1 MISETSKSSQNQALE
16 ERLSNMHEQMA
27 GVTLRLDQT
36 ERALDLERATREDII
51 KAEVERRMREAEQ
64 RMRKELEL
72 EYADER
78 AAIDKE
84 RQAVEQQRE
93 DMLKA
98 FELMQQKLVAE
109 TERKIRK
116 AKDEAE
122 SHFLGKMAAQTAGF
136 LKLFSEMTRRNNAD
150 IQGYLAKFKAAS
162 EEAQAAIGNE
172 IKTRLERIFKNEQS
186 KNRQIAELVRM
197 VFTQKRERF
206 LVSEEDRTSMHNLLL
221 ASLEF
226 TEEQKA
232 SYKQA
237 LETVKK
243 YRLQKEADRLARKE
257 QHKDGHG
264 RNRIPEDMIRLP
276 EIVVYPDECIGRLN
290 EYREAFPGE
299 TTEFIVPVS
308 AKYMVQGLSLIHI

>member
-109 TERKIRK
+109 TEQKIRK

-122 SHFLGKMAAQTAGF
+122 SH
-136 LKLFSEMTRRNNAD
+136 S
-150 IQGYLAKFKAAS
+150 
-162 EEAQAAIGNE
+162 
-172 IKTRLERIFKNEQS
+172 
-186 KNRQIAELVRM
+186 
-197 VFTQKRERF
+197 
-206 LVSEEDRTSMHNLLL
+206 
-221 ASLEF
+221 
-226 TEEQKA
+226 
-232 SYKQA
+232 
-237 LETVKK
+237 
-243 YRLQKEADRLARKE
+243 
-257 QHKDGHG
+257 
-264 RNRIPEDMIRLP
+264 
-276 EIVVYPDECIGRLN
+276 
-290 EYREAFPGE
+290 
-299 TTEFIVPVS
+299 
-308 AKYMVQGLSLIHI
+308 

>member
-84 RQAVEQQRE
+84 RLAVEQQRK

-122 SHFLGKMAAQTAGF
+122 SH
-136 LKLFSEMTRRNNAD
+136 S
-150 IQGYLAKFKAAS
+150 
-162 EEAQAAIGNE
+162 
-172 IKTRLERIFKNEQS
+172 
-186 KNRQIAELVRM
+186 
-197 VFTQKRERF
+197 
-206 LVSEEDRTSMHNLLL
+206 
-221 ASLEF
+221 
-226 TEEQKA
+226 
-232 SYKQA
+232 
-237 LETVKK
+237 
-243 YRLQKEADRLARKE
+243 
-257 QHKDGHG
+257 
-264 RNRIPEDMIRLP
+264 
-276 EIVVYPDECIGRLN
+276 
-290 EYREAFPGE
+290 
-299 TTEFIVPVS
+299 
-308 AKYMVQGLSLIHI
+308 